1 MYFDRF
7 MTLWLIYLDKARYF
21 REHGRPQCRHRQG
34 LPLLINSPV
43 ILGTFLPPALA
54 TNQVALPSGFD
65 RDIVPKL
72 PASPFR
78 ALFRLSFGLVAPA
91 KTLVAPRAGFQ
102 RRTKPRIG
110 WVLGVY

>member
-1 MYFDRF
+1 M
-7 MTLWLIYLDKARYF
+7 I
-21 REHGRPQCRHRQG
+21 P
-34 LPLLINSPV
+34 
-43 ILGTFLPPALA
+43 GTGFAAVRA
-54 TNQVALPSGFD
+54 TKQVALPSGFD

-72 PASPFR
+72 PASPVR

-91 KTLVAPRAGFQ
+91 KILVAPRAGFQ